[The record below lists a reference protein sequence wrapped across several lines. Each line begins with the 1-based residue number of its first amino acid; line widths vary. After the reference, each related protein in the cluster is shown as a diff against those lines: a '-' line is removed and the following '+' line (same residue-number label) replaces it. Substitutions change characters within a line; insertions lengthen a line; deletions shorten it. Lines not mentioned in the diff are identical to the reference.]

1 MNVDDSSISFKVKG
15 MSCASCVG
23 RVEKALQNVDGVKE
37 VSVNL
42 VTETAK
48 VEFDHEIK
56 SEDQTHVLQAVDKAG
71 YRGFLDEDTETSEE
85 SDGELKKEGRF
96 VLAGALF
103 SIPLVLP
110 MFLHPL
116 GVNWSL
122 NGWLQM
128 ALTLPVQFGVGA
140 PFFKGAWKALKAR
153 AGNMDV
159 LVALGTL
166 AAFGLSLYNFF
177 GRGSA
182 ELYFESAAVIITLV
196 RLGKFLELRAK
207 KQTTSALQALRDL
220 RPKVARWIKGTRYVE
235 IPISEV
241 KEGDL
246 VLVKPG
252 ESIPVDGVV
261 VEGTSQVD
269 ESMLTGESLPVSKE
283 KDSVVTGGSLNGEGA
298 LTVRAVAVG
307 KDSVLPK
314 IIYAVEEAQAKKAPI
329 QKLVDRVSEI
339 FVPVVVLIAIFTAIA
354 WGLWTG
360 DWESALVHSISVLVI
375 ACPCALGL
383 ATPTSVMVGT
393 GVGAREGVLIKNS
406 EVLEQLQSVQVVIF
420 DKTGTLTE
428 GHPQLSQIKI
438 FGENEKEILEIS
450 TSLQA
455 QSEHPLAKA
464 FTERA
469 EEWKVSPRNAEEFQ
483 VIPGKGLRGNVE
495 GETFVLGTRKWIQE
509 MGISLSSEVESLSQ
523 KWMMEG
529 QSLSLLVQV
538 SQKKVLGIFGFAD
551 PIKKDSKNALESL
564 KAMGIRTVLL
574 SGDNQGAAQRVAQEL
589 KMDEVFAEVL
599 PTEKSDKVHELKE
612 KNPNAV
618 IAMVG
623 DGIND
628 APALAAADVGMA
640 MSTGT
645 DVAINTAGVTLMRGQ
660 PSLVPIAIDISKATY
675 RKIQQNLF
683 WAFIYN
689 VIGIPLAALGYLNP
703 MFAGAAMAFSS
714 VSVVANSLMLK
725 RWKS

>member
-1 MNVDDSSISFKVKG
+1 
-15 MSCASCVG
+15 
-23 RVEKALQNVDGVKE
+23 
-37 VSVNL
+37 
-42 VTETAK
+42 
-48 VEFDHEIK
+48 
-56 SEDQTHVLQAVDKAG
+56 
-71 YRGFLDEDTETSEE
+71 
-85 SDGELKKEGRF
+85 
-96 VLAGALF
+96 
-103 SIPLVLP
+103 
-110 MFLHPL
+110 
-116 GVNWSL
+116 
-122 NGWLQM
+122 
-128 ALTLPVQFGVGA
+128 
-140 PFFKGAWKALKAR
+140 
-153 AGNMDV
+153 
-159 LVALGTL
+159 
-166 AAFGLSLYNFF
+166 
-177 GRGSA
+177 
-182 ELYFESAAVIITLV
+182 
-196 RLGKFLELRAK
+196 
-207 KQTTSALQALRDL
+207 
-220 RPKVARWIKGTRYVE
+220 
-235 IPISEV
+235 
-241 KEGDL
+241 
-246 VLVKPG
+246 
-252 ESIPVDGVV
+252 
-261 VEGTSQVD
+261 
-269 ESMLTGESLPVSKE
+269 
-283 KDSVVTGGSLNGEGA
+283 
-298 LTVRAVAVG
+298 
-307 KDSVLPK
+307 
-314 IIYAVEEAQAKKAPI
+314 
-329 QKLVDRVSEI
+329 
-339 FVPVVVLIAIFTAIA
+339 VLIAIFTAIA